1 MRIVDL
7 KDREKKRSVTECG
20 LCLGNF
26 DGVHRGHRALIDELV
41 SLRGKQA
48 ESLPLGALL
57 FSKPPSLILAPRP
70 VPQLT
75 TLEEKLNLLGEAGLD
90 FAVLYDFE
98 ELKDLSPDDFVQ
110 RILIDECR
118 CRMAVCG
125 FNYSYGARGAGTPV
139 TLAGTFGARH
149 GHSLSIVGPVTDGD
163 TPISSSAIRV
173 LLQQGRPEDAARL
186 LGRPFSLAGKVT
198 NGKHVGGAMGFPTA
212 NIAFPQWGLVPMH
225 GVYLSAVRIDGR
237 DLYGISNVGVRPTFN
252 DGEQI
257 NCETFVFD
265 FDGDLYEKTI
275 RVSLLRFL
283 REERRFTSEL
293 ALRDQILADVAQARA
308 YLQN

>member
-1 MRIVDL
+1 MRIVNL
-7 KDREKKRSVTECG
+7 KDREKPLSLTACG

-26 DGVHRGHRALIDELV
+26 DGVHRGHRALIDELI
-41 SLRGKQA
+41 RMNGQA
-48 ESLPLGALL
+48 TPALPLGALL

-110 RILIDECR
+110 QILIGQCHCR
-118 CRMAVCG
+118 LAVCG
-125 FNYSYGARGAGTPV
+125 FNYSYGARGAGTPD
-139 TLAGTFGARH
+139 TLAQSFGALPGRA
-149 GHSLSIVGPVTDGD
+149 LSVVAPVTEGD
-163 TPISSSAIRV
+163 TPISSSAIRI
-173 LLQQGRPEDAARL
+173 LLQQGRPDTAARL
-186 LGRPFSLAGKVT
+186 LGRPFSLAGRVT

-212 NIAFPQWGLVPMH
+212 NISFPQWGLVPKH
-225 GVYLSAVRIDGR
+225 GVYLSRVRIDGK
-237 DLYGISNVGVRPTFN
+237 DFYGISNVGNRPTFD
-252 DGEQI
+252 DGELI

-265 FDGDLYEKTI
+265 FEGDLYEKTI

-283 REERRFTSEL
+283 REERRFASEQ
-293 ALRDQILADVAQARA
+293 ALREQILADVAQAKTYA
-308 YLQN
+308 KT